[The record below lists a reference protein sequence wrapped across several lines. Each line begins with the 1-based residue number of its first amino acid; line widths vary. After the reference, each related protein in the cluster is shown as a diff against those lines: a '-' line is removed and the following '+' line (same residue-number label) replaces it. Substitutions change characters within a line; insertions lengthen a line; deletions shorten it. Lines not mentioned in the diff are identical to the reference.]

1 LDQAGIEKISPG
13 AIRIGRFSVL
23 DSVIGRAI
31 VSVPMAMAL
40 WWFLLK
46 PASLWLLRILAWL
59 PLAMF
64 VAPPH
69 LDPIRFDPD
78 TQEWV
83 FNVAV
88 NTSVTNPQ
96 TGERQRFD
104 SVEFAAPEGNVAF
117 FACGWF
123 CYLALAFAAAGVS
136 RRQAKS
142 LLKGLGVQTFV
153 NVFSLAAYAY
163 INGYGSVVNVPGK
176 AGLAVWLCKYFY
188 YLIYLVVPYAA
199 PFAIALLIHC
209 EWRAYFTIP
218 EQRALSN
225 AECGRSS
232 EAGSP
237 RKGR

>member
-13 AIRIGRFSVL
+13 AIRTGDFSVV

-31 VSVPMAMAL
+31 IYVPIAMAA

-69 LDPIRFDPD
+69 VDPIKLDPN
-78 TQEWV
+78 THEWV

-104 SVEFAAPEGNVAF
+104 SVEFAAAEDNVAF

-136 RRQAKS
+136 RKQAKG
-142 LLKGLGVQTFV
+142 LLKGLGVQTLV
-153 NVFSLAAYAY
+153 NVFSLAVYAY
-163 INGYGSVVNVPGK
+163 INGYGSVVNVPGN
-176 AGLAVWLCKYFY
+176 AGLAVWLCRYFY

-199 PFAIALLIHC
+199 PFAIALLIHR

-218 EQRALSN
+218 EHRALSN
-225 AECGRSS
+225 AECGRSR
-232 EAGSP
+232 EAVSS
-237 RKGR
+237 RNRR

>member
-1 LDQAGIEKISPG
+1 MDQAGIEKISPG

-23 DSVIGRAI
+23 DSVIERAI
-31 VSVPMAMAL
+31 IYVPIAMAG

-59 PLAMF
+59 PLGMF
-64 VAPPH
+64 VAPAH
-69 LDPIRFDPD
+69 LDPIRLDPD
-78 TQEWV
+78 THEWV

-88 NTSVTNPQ
+88 NTSVKNPQ

-104 SVEFAAPEGNVAF
+104 SVEFAAAEDNVAF

-176 AGLAVWLCKYFY
+176 AGLAVWLCRYFY

-218 EQRALSN
+218 EQRLSRTPS
-225 AECGRSS
+225 ADGAVK
-232 EAGSP
+232 AGSP